1 MKKNLLMII
10 GNLFCIIFFLLMYLI
25 MYNNSSCE
33 VLSFKFDT
41 IIELEENEIVNWNL
55 MPIRDI
61 DLNNQTIEICDGGV
75 YHLTGNIDDG
85 YIIIGTNSYVKLI
98 LDNVKINNSNGPCI
112 IINNAR
118 QIVIE
123 LARDS
128 VNYLTDGFNYDN
140 VLYDGC
146 LFSKSNLVLQGNGTL
161 NIVSNYKDGIVC
173 NDNLKILSGN
183 YIIDSVDDGI
193 RGNDSIYVSNGTFD
207 ITSGGDSFKVTN
219 IIDNKKGF
227 MYIENGNFVINSYGD
242 GFEVSNSL
250 IINDGVFKIKTKSIN
265 GDKQSKKG
273 FKALGNII
281 INNGKFTMDNMDD
294 SFNSKN
300 NMYIEN
306 GNFIIQSRDDGI
318 KAIND
323 LIIKNSN
330 LVIKEAYE
338 GIEGGNVYIYNGSYN
353 IKVRDDGINV
363 KKDDDDEK
371 TREQLMVVG
380 NLLIENG
387 NFIIEAEADGFD
399 VNGNI
404 TINNGTI
411 FIDAASIMSENA
423 VDYNGYCNINGGILI
438 GVSGHNLLAQGASDT
453 SKQHSLM
460 YYLTEGYSP
469 SEFLII
475 DNDNKEVFRYKTKKE
490 YRNIFVSSK
499 NLEKNK
505 IYSLKIG
512 GKTIS
517 KINLTSM
524 FNDDYN
530 KEKEKE
536 ILER

>member
-1 MKKNLLMII
+1 MKKTLLLII
-10 GNLFCIIFFLLMYLI
+10 GIFLGIVLLSIIQLI
-25 MYNNSSCE
+25 NNYNNPSYE
-33 VLSFKFDT
+33 VLSFEFDT
-41 IIELEENEIVNWNL
+41 IIELDNDEEINWNL
-55 MPIRDI
+55 MPLKKIKLD
-61 DLNNQTIEICDGGV
+61 NNIVEISSSGA

-85 YIIIGTNSYVKLI
+85 YIIIGTNGYVKLI

-112 IINNAR
+112 IVNNAR

-146 LFSKSNLVLQGNGTL
+146 LFSKSNLVLQGTGTL

-183 YIIDSVDDGI
+183 YIIDSLDDGI
-193 RGNDSIYVSNGTFD
+193 RGNDSIYVDDGIFN

-250 IINDGVFKIKTKSIN
+250 IINDGVFDINTKSIK

-300 NMYIEN
+300 NIYIEN
-306 GNFIIQSRDDGI
+306 GNFIIQSKDDGI

-330 LVIKEAYE
+330 LVIKDAYE
-338 GIEGGNVYIYNGSYN
+338 GLEGGNVYIYNGNYN

-469 SEFLII
+469 SEFVII

-490 YRNIFVSSK
+490 PSPVLWRLGWFFFGICTAVG
-499 NLEKNK
+499 
-505 IYSLKIG
+505 IMA
-512 GKTIS
+512 
-517 KINLTSM
+517 LTALL
-524 FNDDYN
+524 F
-530 KEKEKE
+530 
-536 ILER
+536 